1 MFTGKSAN
9 AEELKKAGF
18 EVEDFGGSVI
28 VRMIPQIL
36 ENSDVEY
43 VLAKFADNYENL
55 KLGKNDLLDEF
66 LHDCACK
73 ASIKAGMHTSAFET
87 EKLIRNYFE
96 HENDLK
102 YCPHGRPITFALS
115 KTTIENQ
122 FNRIV

>member
-1 MFTGKSAN
+1 MQT
-9 AEELKKAGF
+9 EELKKAGF

-115 KTTIENQ
+115 KTTIEKQ
-122 FNRIV
+122 FKRIV